1 MHKRRGLFFQSLVL
15 TLLLVIPM
23 MGTVVFFASQ
33 RTEQQMLRQAA
44 ADQSRVSEPAGAR
57 NSHRLLLAVQAESPA
72 FLLLRLDGPQ
82 QAVIF
87 CALPGELVLQAP
99 SGTTTLGECYLTAGP
114 ARAAELLKDTLG
126 IAPDAYLAATANT
139 FASIWG
145 EDADIRFDTA
155 SVLSA
160 EERKELD
167 CAEETVLELTPA
179 QGTAFLGQAAKLP
192 GQQPA
197 NMAKVRGA
205 LWAAF
210 FRQNPQHLAG
220 LAEGVRGAGGQTLTD
235 LRAQDLYDLEE
246 TLTWLSTATG
256 YHVDYL
262 TPELSRTA
270 GGWQL
275 TEESLQT
282 VQILLEGGEQAE

>member
-44 ADQSRVSEPAGAR
+44 ADQSRVSEPEGAR

>member
-57 NSHRLLLAVQAESPA
+57 NSYRLLLAVQAESPA

>member
-262 TPELSRTA
+262 TPELRRTA

-282 VQILLEGGEQAE
+282 VQTLLEGGEQAE

>member
-23 MGTVVFFASQ
+23 MGLVVFFASQ
-33 RTEQQMLRQAA
+33 RTEQQLLKQAA
-44 ADQSRVSEPAGAR
+44 AGQTQVSEPAGAR
-57 NSHRLLLAVQAESPA
+57 STHRLLLAVQAEEPA
-72 FLLLRLDGPQ
+72 FLLMRLDGPQ
-82 QAVIF
+82 QGVFF
-87 CALPGELVLQAP
+87 CALPSELELQAP
-99 SGTTTLGECYLTAGP
+99 SGTTTLGDCYLTAGP
-114 ARAAELLKDTLG
+114 ARVTELLGDTLG
-126 IAPDAYLAATANT
+126 LAPDAYLAATAAT

-145 EDADIRFDTA
+145 EEADVRFDTA

-179 QGTAFLGQAAKLP
+179 QGADFLGQAAKLP

-197 NMAKVRGA
+197 GLAKVRGA

-210 FRQNPQHLAG
+210 FRQNPQHLAT
-220 LAEGVRGAGGQTLTD
+220 LADSVRGASSRTLTD
-235 LRAQDLYDLEE
+235 LRAQDLYDLED

-262 TPELSRTA
+262 TLELSRTA

-275 TEESLQT
+275 TGDDLELVQT
-282 VQILLEGGEQAE
+282 LLEGGRTVE

>member
-33 RTEQQMLRQAA
+33 RTEQQMLQQAA

-275 TEESLQT
+275 TEESLQM
-282 VQILLEGGEQAE
+282 VQTLLEGGEQAE

>member
-23 MGTVVFFASQ
+23 MGMVVFFASQ
-33 RTEQQMLRQAA
+33 RTEQQMLQQAA
-44 ADQSRVSEPAGAR
+44 AGQTMVSEPAGAR
-57 NSHRLLLAVQAESPA
+57 NTHRLLLAVQAESPA

-82 QAVIF
+82 QAAIF
-87 CALPGELVLQAP
+87 CALPGELELKAP
-99 SGTTTLGECYLTAGP
+99 SGTTTLGDCYLTAGP
-114 ARAAELLKDTLG
+114 ARALELLTDTLG
-126 IAPDAYLAATANT
+126 VAPDAYLAATANT
-139 FASIWG
+139 LASIWG

-179 QGTAFLGQAAKLP
+179 QGTEFLEQAAKLP

-197 NMAKVRGA
+197 AMAKVRGA

-210 FRQNPQHLAG
+210 FRQNPQHLAA
-220 LAEGVRGAGGQTLTD
+220 LADGVRGASSQTLTN
-235 LRAQDLYDLEE
+235 LRAQDLYDLED

-256 YHVDYL
+256 YHVDYQTL
-262 TPELSRTA
+262 ELSRTA

-275 TEESLQT
+275 TADDLELVQT
-282 VQILLEGGEQAE
+282 LLEGGSAAE

>member
-33 RTEQQMLRQAA
+33 RTEQQMLQQAA

-210 FRQNPQHLAG
+210 FRQNPQHLATLG
-220 LAEGVRGAGGQTLTD
+220 EGVRGAGGQTLTD

-275 TEESLQT
+275 TEESLQM